1 MSMELTDRI
10 LPEDEKAV
18 FEGLLAFNLAHLED
32 KEPRDL
38 GIYERDGE
46 NKIVAGIIGYTHGN
60 WLMIKYLW
68 VKEDLRG
75 QGTGKKLLWEAEKEA
90 EKRNCK
96 YVFLDTFSFQAPDF
110 YKKYGYQQGYQQQ
123 FALENY
129 PLTGKRYYYTK
140 SLTHAAE

>member
-1 MSMELTDRI
+1 
-10 LPEDEKAV
+10 
-18 FEGLLAFNLAHLED
+18 
-32 KEPRDL
+32 
-38 GIYERDGE
+38 
-46 NKIVAGIIGYTHGN
+46 
-60 WLMIKYLW
+60 MIKYLW
-68 VKEDLRG
+68 VKEYLRG

>member
-75 QGTGKKLLWEAEKEA
+75 QGTGK
-90 EKRNCK
+90 
-96 YVFLDTFSFQAPDF
+96 
-110 YKKYGYQQGYQQQ
+110 
-123 FALENY
+123 
-129 PLTGKRYYYTK
+129 
-140 SLTHAAE
+140 

>member
-1 MSMELTDRI
+1 M
-10 LPEDEKAV
+10 
-18 FEGLLAFNLAHLED
+18 AHLED

-60 WLMIKYLW
+60 WPMIKYLW

-96 YVFLDTFSFQAPDF
+96 YVFLDTFSFQAPEF
-110 YKKYGYQQGYQQQ
+110 YKKYGYQEQ
-123 FALENY
+123 FVLENY

-140 SLTHAAE
+140 SLTHVAE

>member
-32 KEPRDL
+32 KEPRDF

-96 YVFLDTFSFQAPDF
+96 YVFLDTFSFQAPEF
-110 YKKYGYQQGYQQQ
+110 NKKYGYQEQ

-140 SLTHAAE
+140 SLTHVAE

>member
-96 YVFLDTFSFQAPDF
+96 YVFLDTFSFQAPEFPNLQISFLHDL
-110 YKKYGYQQGYQQQ
+110 YYLCLPQYGKVCVLNNVCK
-123 FALENY
+123 FD
-129 PLTGKRYYYTK
+129 R
-140 SLTHAAE
+140 